1 MVVQTRDGKNHQK
14 GDHSYGSP
22 SHGKRSLGHN
32 SHGKRHSSR
41 PRVGSGSLLFFSL
54 LNFDNLISKFQGLG
68 EKRQIR
74 PTSANRHQ
82 DYGMQMDGPMG
93 MGMADRY
100 GPMGMGMAHGNGK
113 KMEEPA

>member
-1 MVVQTRDGKNHQK
+1 M
-14 GDHSYGSP
+14 
-22 SHGKRSLGHN
+22 
-32 SHGKRHSSR
+32 
-41 PRVGSGSLLFFSL
+41 
-54 LNFDNLISKFQGLG
+54 G

-93 MGMADRY
+93 MGMAHRY
-100 GPMGMGMAHGNGK
+100 GPMGMGMAHGYGK